1 MRTTRVFLAA
11 LPLIAAITV
20 LGTGP
25 AAARAVT
32 VREDCGGGGTEIMSN
47 EEYELRYGTG
57 NGIGTAFPPA
67 PPAGVRGR

>member
-1 MRTTRVFLAA
+1 MRTTRAFLAA
-11 LPLIAAITV
+11 LPLIVTITV

-32 VREDCGGGGTEIMSN
+32 VRDDCGGGGTEIMSN

-57 NGIGTAFPPA
+57 TDAAFPPA
-67 PPAGVRGR
+67 LPGGVRGR